1 MSIIPI
7 HKNILFAD
15 GTVLIHTT
23 MGDLLRR
30 LESENSHSF
39 PDKEVNLLLVSRE
52 CILLVLHGRDNLV
65 TFTTSG
71 RELSCLR
78 YFRCIV
84 YLFNE

>member
-1 MSIIPI
+1 
-7 HKNILFAD
+7 
-15 GTVLIHTT
+15 

-30 LESENSHSF
+30 LESENSHNF

-52 CILLVLHGRDNLV
+52 CILLVLYGRDNLV

-78 YFRCIV
+78 CFLCIFFQLLFSTV
-84 YLFNE
+84 YVRLIYVREQR